1 MIIIANA
8 YKFVVNMTHSYFI
21 NCHNTVGKSLD
32 KHLNTRKLFFLFDT
46 VTPFLGLY
54 PGKKKYLKRGK
65 CQMQKKAHILIIAKT
80 WRQTCN
86 NNDNI

>member
-8 YKFVVNMTHSYFI
+8 CKFAVNLTHSYFI

-54 PGKKKYLKRGK
+54 PGKKISKKRK
-65 CQMQKKAHILIIAKT
+65 MPNAKKGSYSPTYNSKNVET
-80 WRQTCN
+80 NVQEQ
-86 NNDNI
+86 